1 MVKLAV
7 CEIVADVVE
16 MTVAPGVC
24 SRRGTLTEDT
34 KGLMKIKL
42 FAIGLLAL
50 LMVGAAGPSF
60 AGRANAAAFAAAPSA
75 YVASAPAARPAFS
88 FPKFDRTRF
97 LADMGVAF
105 WCIHHVYTKYKT
117 GYYASGEKGRTRHII
132 AAGVVLFIAY
142 NRLQAA
148 YKRANESNSKTLHA
162 LVAPI
167 NALLGKTNSTATALK
182 GGNFNT
188 TSVNDLNSTTG
199 TVGSQAGGAGYTIKD
214 IPVGVPAGA

>member
-1 MVKLAV
+1 
-7 CEIVADVVE
+7 
-16 MTVAPGVC
+16 
-24 SRRGTLTEDT
+24 
-34 KGLMKIKL
+34 MKIKL
-42 FAIGLLAL
+42 FAVGLLAL

-60 AGRANAAAFAAAPSA
+60 AGRASAAAPSA
-75 YVASAPAARPAFS
+75 HVAAAPQAQPAFS

-97 LADMGVAF
+97 LADMGIAF

-117 GYYASGEKGRTRHII
+117 GYYASGEKDRTKHII

-162 LVAPI
+162 LVSPI
-167 NALLGKTNSTATALK
+167 NALLNKTNSTATALK
-182 GGNFNT
+182 GGAFNP
-188 TSVNDLNSTTG
+188 TSVNDLNSTTSR
-199 TVGSQAGGAGYTIKD
+199 VGSQANSGGYSVKD